1 LSTGIFTLAGALFS
15 LLAMTVIMIELS
27 PASRASL
34 RVTDITPSASEQPSP
49 SASAS
54 QLPATQSPDA
64 TPSPTRSVAK
74 PDKIV
79 AMEDEVTRLT
89 NIERVKAGCPEV
101 KTDERIRTAARA
113 HSADMAANNY
123 FSHTSLDGSNF
134 VTRMQRAG
142 YPKSS
147 AAAENIAYGYGSAQA
162 VVNGWMNSEGH
173 RKNMLNCS
181 HKAVGNGLAYR
192 GNTPYWTQ
200 DFGRT

>member
-1 LSTGIFTLAGALFS
+1 
-15 LLAMTVIMIELS
+15 
-27 PASRASL
+27 
-34 RVTDITPSASEQPSP
+34 
-49 SASAS
+49 
-54 QLPATQSPDA
+54 
-64 TPSPTRSVAK
+64 
-74 PDKIV
+74 
-79 AMEDEVTRLT
+79 MEDEVTRLT
-89 NIERVKAGCPEV
+89 NIERVKAGCLEV

-147 AAAENIAYGYGSAQA
+147 AAAENIAYGYSSAQA

-173 RKNMLNCS
+173 RKNVLNCAY
-181 HKAVGNGLAYR
+181 KAIGNGLAYR
-192 GNTPYWTQ
+192 GNTAYWTQ